1 MYLRSMKKMIQLLFS
16 CFLLLLVYG
25 NSTHAQLF
33 HKKNYPQDYFIWP
46 VKAQV
51 AIVANF
57 GEMRANHY
65 HMGLDCRTDQR
76 ENVPVLSAA
85 DGYISRINI
94 DANGFGRAIYID
106 HPNGYTT
113 VYAHL
118 NDFEPA
124 LHRYVVEEQYKQQS
138 WKLNMAIPANRF
150 PVKKGQFIAYSGNTG
165 GSLGAHLHFEIRD
178 TKSELVLNPL
188 LFGLPIPDKVS
199 PLISKLAMYDR
210 SKSTYEQSP
219 TTFSLNKTGNSYQI
233 AGGTIT
239 SRSPKVSFAITATDA
254 YSGSNNPN
262 GIYRA
267 LLIQDNQPICGFEMD
282 SIHYNETRG
291 LNAHIDFKT
300 KSSGGSYLQHVSRLP
315 GYVNSIY
322 KTADNTNG
330 IIDLTDGKLH
340 TIVIDVFDTED
351 NRSKLTFNIIYPGGA
366 STAAMSEKNETVFRP
381 EKPNLVENELFS
393 IQLPAFHIYDVFSF
407 KQQASVNGHGNPV
420 SQIHNDKVPVHGY
433 YPVRMKGSF
442 PLSDTGSIIMKQT
455 ALGKIRYK
463 KTVYV
468 NGMYEAPARE
478 FGVFELLC
486 DKQAPTLTA
495 LDGFKDGCSVR
506 GKKTIAFQATDN
518 TETIAHF
525 QATID
530 DQWIL
535 CSNDKE
541 KAFIYRIDDKCPPG
555 EHLLRVVVTDL
566 AGNTT
571 EKIYRFSN

>member
-1 MYLRSMKKMIQLLFS
+1 MATCRKY
-16 CFLLLLVYG
+16 LLLIFCLSFSTVY
-25 NSTHAQLF
+25 TQAQLF
-33 HKKNYPQDYFIWP
+33 HQKNYPQDYFIWP

-76 ENVPVLSAA
+76 ENVPVVAAA

-124 LHRYVVEEQYKQQS
+124 LHRYVIEEQYKQQS
-138 WKLNMAIPANRF
+138 WKLTLSIPANRF

-188 LFGLPIPDKVS
+188 LFGLPIPDKVA

-210 SKSTYEQSP
+210 TKSTYEQSP
-219 TTFSLNKTGNSYQI
+219 TTFSLNKAGNTYQV
-233 AGGTIT
+233 AGGAIT

-254 YSGSNNPN
+254 CSGSNNPN

-267 LLIQDNQPICGFEMD
+267 LLQDNNQPICGFEMD
-282 SIHYNETRG
+282 SIHYDETRG

-300 KSSGGSYLQHVSRLP
+300 KSSGGNYLQHVSRLP

-322 KTADNTNG
+322 RSADSTNG
-330 IIDLTDGKLH
+330 IIDLSDGKLH
-340 TIVIDVFDTED
+340 ALVIDVFDTEG
-351 NRSKLTFNIIYPGGA
+351 NRSRLTFNAIYPGG
-366 STAAMSEKNETVFRP
+366 STKAIQTNQQNRLFRP
-381 EKPNLVENELFS
+381 EQENNVENDQFS
-393 IQLPAFHIYDVFSF
+393 IQMPAFHIYDAFTF
-407 KQQASVNGHGNPV
+407 NHQQSIASNGNPV
-420 SQIHNDKVPVHGY
+420 CQIHTDKVPVHRY
-433 YPVRMKGSF
+433 YPVRMNGSF
-442 PLSDTGSIIMKQT
+442 PLSDTGFIIMKQT
-455 ALGKIRYK
+455 ALGKTRYK
-463 KTVYV
+463 KTIYV
-468 NGMYEAPARE
+468 NGRYEAPARE
-478 FGVFELLC
+478 FGTFELLC
-486 DKQAPTLTA
+486 DKQPPTLTA

-518 TETIAHF
+518 TETIARF

-541 KAFIYRIDDKCPPG
+541 KAFIYRIDEKCPAG

-566 AGNTT
+566 AGNQTQKT
-571 EKIYRFSN
+571 YRFTN